1 MSKEI
6 VLDIET
12 QNSFADVGGAFHD
25 KLKVSLVCLY
35 DYATGEYSSY
45 WEQDLPQLWP
55 RLERAD
61 RIIGYNTKGFDNLVM
76 NSYYTGDL
84 NSFPNLDLLEEI
96 AKTLGFRVKL
106 DDVAQATLGTGKS
119 GHGLQAIEFYRK
131 GELEK
136 LEKYCRDD
144 VRITKEVYEYGLA
157 HGHVSFFDRTG
168 VKRDVAVNFGTP
180 PAARVP
186 INLTLGF

>member
-25 KLKVSLVCLY
+25 KLKISIVCLY
-35 DYATGEYSSY
+35 DYATNEYSSY
-45 WEQDLPQLWP
+45 LERELPQLWP

-76 NSYYTGDL
+76 NSYYTGDF

-106 DDVAQATLGTGKS
+106 DDVAHATLGIGKS

-131 GELEK
+131 GEMEK
-136 LEKYCRDD
+136 LKKYCLDD
-144 VRITKEVYEYGLA
+144 VRITKEVYEYGLQ
-157 HGHVSFFDRTG
+157 HGFVSFFDRMG
-168 VKRDVAVNFGTP
+168 GKRDVAVDFSRKALAP
-180 PAARVP
+180 QP

>member
-144 VRITKEVYEYGLA
+144 VRITKEVYEYGL
-157 HGHVSFFDRTG
+157 
-168 VKRDVAVNFGTP
+168 NFGTP

>member
-6 VLDIET
+6 VFDIET
-12 QNSFADVGGAFHD
+12 QNSFADVGGALHD
-25 KLKVSLVCLY
+25 KLKVSIICLY

-45 WEQDLPQLWP
+45 LEDELPKLWP
-55 RLERAD
+55 KLEHAD
-61 RIIGYNTKGFDNLVM
+61 RLIGYNSKGFDNLVL

-106 DDVAQATLGTGKS
+106 DDVAHATLGIGKS

-131 GELEK
+131 GEFDK
-136 LEKYCRDD
+136 LKKYCLDD
-144 VRITKEVYEYGLA
+144 VRITKEVYEYGRE
-157 HGHVSFFDRTG
+157 HGFVSFFDRMGT
-168 VKRDVAVNFGTP
+168 KRDIAVDFGTKT
-180 PAARVP
+180 AARQP